1 MRFIYL
7 AQAISLEALAIVLN
21 ALGFKY
27 KAFELT
33 LRSKE
38 ITDNLF
44 KEIL

>member
-1 MRFIYL
+1 MRFVHL
-7 AQAISLEALAIVLN
+7 AQAITLEALSIVLHK
-21 ALGFKY
+21 LGFKY

>member
-1 MRFIYL
+1 MRFL
-7 AQAISLEALAIVLN
+7 LLFQAITLEALNIILHK
-21 ALGFKY
+21 LGFKY

>member
-1 MRFIYL
+1 MRFIL
-7 AQAISLEALAIVLN
+7 LFQAITLELMSLALHK
-21 ALGFKY
+21 LGFKY

-33 LRSKE
+33 LKSKE

>member
-1 MRFIYL
+1 MRFYKL
-7 AQAISLEALAIVLN
+7 FQAITLELMSLVLYR
-21 ALGFKY
+21 LGFKY

-33 LRSKE
+33 LKSKE